1 MNRNRSRAL
10 GPDIA
15 LTALVFV
22 ALTPAMARSQ
32 IGPSHWEA
40 DERIV
45 VTDFQRVT
53 ALARAPDRLF
63 VATDGGL
70 VIRNL
75 AFDRWEFPITR
86 EDGYPPSRIMALAWD
101 RRDGTLWMATEDAR
115 LIQLEPFDRRFID
128 EIRLNER
135 ITRIVP
141 SLDDPSRL
149 LVQRRGRW
157 FSLDPFSRQMTG
169 ADAEAVDRAVAADF
183 DLRVR
188 RELLTSARFDAA
200 RSFLATRG
208 SRRYQVTDVMPAME
222 PDQFW
227 VASYGGFLFRY
238 DAVTGQA
245 TPVDYGLVGRG
256 GAAVLADEAG
266 IWFSPDE
273 ADDRYSLTWADR
285 DLQVWRTWEPESI
298 GPVDRNL
305 PSDPIRVLLRVGDE
319 LWVGGERGV
328 YRFDGEDWH
337 REAAGQL
344 GAGVR
349 VLSLALGP
357 AGMTGIWVGTDRG
370 LYLIPGA
377 GGLVDSPWLGA
388 RRITSLESHAGLL
401 WVGTDRGLAVFE
413 ASAGRPVAQFSAGQP
428 RGRVWSMKASG
439 DRLYV
444 GIDRDVWWLEDKVWH
459 RADALGVLAAPASAL
474 DVREGVLWI
483 GSNDGLTAWNTIS
496 GEQRRFSFAA
506 GDLPAGERGEV
517 GVSAIAAIGPNLV
530 WLTTPAGA
538 VRLDID

>member
-1 MNRNRSRAL
+1 MSHPL
-10 GPDIA
+10 GPNAALIA
-15 LTALVFV
+15 LALV

-70 VIRNL
+70 VVRNVAL
-75 AFDRWEFPITR
+75 DRWEFPITR

-135 ITRIVP
+135 ITRIIP

-157 FSLDPFSRQMTG
+157 FSLDPFSRQMTV
-169 ADAEAVDRAVAADF
+169 ADAGAVDRAVAADF
-183 DLRVR
+183 DLRQR

-208 SRRYQVTDVMPAME
+208 SRRYQVTDVMPGIE
-222 PDQFW
+222 LDQFW

-245 TPVDYGLVGRG
+245 VPVDYGLVGRG
-256 GAAVLADEAG
+256 GGAVLADEAG
-266 IWFSPDE
+266 IWFAPGE
-273 ADDRYSLTWADR
+273 ADGRYSIAWSDP
-285 DLQVWRTWEPESI
+285 DLQVWRTWEQESI
-298 GPVDRNL
+298 GPEDRNL
-305 PSDPIRVLLRVGDE
+305 PSDPIHVLLRVGDE
-319 LWVGGERGV
+319 LWAGGEGGV
-328 YRFDGEDWH
+328 YRFDGKNWH
-337 REAAGQL
+337 REAGGQL
-344 GAGVR
+344 GAGIR
-349 VLSLALGP
+349 VLSLAQGP
-357 AGMTGIWVGTDRG
+357 PDLPGIWVGTDRG
-370 LYLIPGA
+370 LYLLSGPGA
-377 GGLVDSPWLGA
+377 LVDSPWLGTQQ
-388 RRITSLESHAGLL
+388 ITSLASHAGLL
-401 WVGTDRGLAVFE
+401 WVGTNRGLVVFE
-413 ASAGRPVAQFSAGQP
+413 GLAGRPVAHFSAGQP
-428 RGRVWSMKASG
+428 RGRVWSMKATG

-444 GIDRDVWWLEDKVWH
+444 GIDRDVWWLEDQSWH
-459 RADALGVLAAPASAL
+459 RADALGSLTAPASAL
-474 DVREGVLWI
+474 DVRDGIVWI

-496 GEQRRFSFAA
+496 GEQRRYSFAA
-506 GDLPAGERGEV
+506 GDLPTGDRGEV
-517 GVSAIAAIGPNLV
+517 GVSAISAIGPDLV

-538 VRLDID
+538 VRLDLD

>member
-1 MNRNRSRAL
+1 MGRAL
-10 GPDIA
+10 RPNVA
-15 LTALVFV
+15 PWALVLV
-22 ALTPAMARSQ
+22 ALTPALARSQ

-70 VIRNL
+70 VVRNV
-75 AFDRWEFPITR
+75 AFDGWEFPITR

-135 ITRIVP
+135 ITRIIP
-141 SLDDPSRL
+141 SLDDPSGL
-149 LVQRRGRW
+149 LVRRRGRW
-157 FSLDPFSRQMTG
+157 FSLDPFTRRMTVV
-169 ADAEAVDRAVAADF
+169 DAAAVDRAVAADF
-183 DLRVR
+183 DLSQR
-188 RELLTSARFDAA
+188 RELLNSARFDAA

-208 SRRYQVTDVMPAME
+208 SRRYQVTDVVRAME
-222 PDQFW
+222 LDQFW

-245 TPVDYGLVGRG
+245 LPVDYGLVGRG
-256 GAAVLADEAG
+256 GGAVLADETG
-266 IWFSPDE
+266 IWFAPDE
-273 ADDRYSLTWADR
+273 ADDRYSITRADL
-285 DLQVWRTWEPESI
+285 DLQIWRTWEPESI
-298 GPVDRNL
+298 GPEDRNL
-305 PSDPIRVLLRVGDE
+305 PSDPIHALLRVGDE
-319 LWVGGERGV
+319 LWVGGDRGV
-328 YRFDGEDWH
+328 YRFDGEEWH

-344 GAGVR
+344 GAGTR
-349 VLSLALGP
+349 ILSLAQGP
-357 AGMTGIWVGTDRG
+357 AGLPGIWVGTDRG
-370 LYLIPGA
+370 LYLLSGQGA
-377 GGLVDSPWLGA
+377 PVDPPWLGT
-388 RRITSLESHAGLL
+388 RRITSIASHGGLL

-413 ASAGRPVAQFSAGQP
+413 ALAGRPVAHFSAGQP
-428 RGRVWSMKASG
+428 RGRVWSMKATG

-444 GIDRDVWWLEDKVWH
+444 GMDRELWWLEDQSWH

-474 DVREGVLWI
+474 DVRGGIVWI
-483 GSNDGLTAWNTIS
+483 GSNDGLTVWNTIS
-496 GEQRRFSFAA
+496 GEQRRYSFAA
-506 GDLPAGERGEV
+506 GDLPTGDGGEV
-517 GVSAIAAIGPNLV
+517 GVSSISAIGSDLV

-538 VRLDID
+538 IRLDLD

>member
-1 MNRNRSRAL
+1 MTRAL
-10 GPDIA
+10 GLVA
-15 LTALVFV
+15 LTALGLV

-63 VATDGGL
+63 AATDGGL
-70 VIRNL
+70 VVRNV

-101 RRDGTLWMATEDAR
+101 RRDATLWMATEDAR
-115 LIQLEPFDRRFID
+115 LIQLEPFNRRFID

-135 ITRIVP
+135 VTRIIP

-149 LVQRRGRW
+149 LVQRGGRW

-169 ADAEAVDRAVAADF
+169 VDAGAVDRAVAADF
-183 DLRVR
+183 DLRGR
-188 RELLTSARFDAA
+188 SELLTSARFAAA

-208 SRRYQVTDVMPAME
+208 SRRYQVTDVVPAME
-222 PDQFW
+222 PGQFW

-245 TPVDYGLVGRG
+245 APVDYGLVGRG
-256 GAAVLADEAG
+256 GAAVLADEDG
-266 IWFSPDE
+266 IWFAPDE
-273 ADDRYSLTWADR
+273 ADDRYSITWADSA
-285 DLQVWRTWEPESI
+285 LQVWRTWESESI
-298 GPVDRNL
+298 GPADRNL
-305 PSDPIRVLLRVGDE
+305 PSDPIRVLLRAGDE

-328 YRFDGEDWH
+328 YRFDGEEWY
-337 REAAGQL
+337 REAAGQF
-344 GAGVR
+344 GTGIR
-349 VLSLALGP
+349 VLSLAVGP
-357 AGMTGIWVGTDRG
+357 AGLTGIWVGTDRG
-370 LYLIPGA
+370 LYLLSEPGA
-377 GGLVDSPWLGA
+377 SVDAPSLGA
-388 RRITSLESHAGLL
+388 RRITSLASHAGLL
-401 WVGTDRGLAVFE
+401 WVGTDRGLAVFK
-413 ASAGRPVAQFSAGQP
+413 ASAGRPVAYFSAGQP

-444 GIDRDVWWLEDKVWH
+444 GIDRNVWWLEDKSWY

-474 DVREGVLWI
+474 DVRDGIVWI
-483 GSNDGLTAWNTIS
+483 GSNDGLTVWNTVS
-496 GEQRRFSFAA
+496 GEQTRYSFAA
-506 GDLPAGERGEV
+506 GDLPTGDRGEV
-517 GVSAIAAIGPNLV
+517 GISAISAIGTGLV